1 MSLWLVRAGRYGEH
15 EKQFFEKNRIYLT
28 VDELGSIDL
37 NKVKDTIELKSILR
51 ETYPNDKEARIR
63 NSAGQIWTFV
73 KGISIGD
80 WIVCPLKNKPA
91 IAFAEVK
98 SDLHYEPDAKSPYWF
113 WREVKWINKDVPRSN
128 FDQDLLYSLGAFL
141 TVCRIE
147 RNDAEKR
154 VRLMAKN
161 NWKSALKDSLAISVS
176 DEITVNMEETID
188 LERLARDQI
197 AKLII
202 QRFKGHGLARLIDA
216 ILKAQGYTTFLS
228 PEGADKG
235 VDILAAPGTLGFG
248 NPRIC
253 VQVKSQDSPVDRPTL
268 DQLIGTM
275 QNFHAEQGLLI
286 SWSGFKTTVEKEI
299 APQFFRVRL
308 WNQDDIIEAL
318 LENYDKLDEDLKA
331 EIPLK
336 RIWTVTAAQDE
347 KD

>member
-15 EKQFFEKNRIYLT
+15 EKQFFDKNRIYLT
-28 VDELGSIDL
+28 WDGLESYDL
-37 NKVKDTIELKSILR
+37 SKIKEYEEIKPILR
-51 ETYPNDKEARIR
+51 KAYPEDKEGKIR
-63 NSAGQIWTFV
+63 NNAGQIWVF
-73 KGISIGD
+73 ILAMQIGD
-80 WIVCPLKNKPA
+80 WIAVPLKNKPA
-91 IAFAEVK
+91 IAFGEIK
-98 SDLHYEPDAKSPYWF
+98 SEFSYEPNATSPYWF
-113 WREVKWINKDVPRSN
+113 WRDVKWINVDVPRSN

-147 RNDAEKR
+147 RNDAENRIKI
-154 VRLMAKN
+154 MAKN
-161 NWKSALKDSLAISVS
+161 GWKTSLKNSLAVS
-176 DEITVNMEETID
+176 TSNDVAADVEESID

-202 QRFKGHGLARLIDA
+202 QRFKGHGLARLVDA
-216 ILKAQGYTTFLS
+216 ILIAQGYTTFLS

-235 VDILAAPGTLGFG
+235 VDILAATGTLGFG

-253 VQVKSQDSPVDRPTL
+253 VQVKSQDTPVDRPTL

-275 QNFHAEQGLLI
+275 QNFHAEQGLLV
-286 SWSGFKTTVEKEI
+286 SWSGFKSSVEKEI
-299 APQFFRVRL
+299 ASQFFRVRL
-308 WNQDDIIEAL
+308 WNQDNIIEAL

-336 RIWTVTAAQDE
+336 RIWTVTLQDE

>member
-28 VDELGSIDL
+28 TDELGRNDL
-37 NKVKDTIELKSILR
+37 TKVKDTDELKVILR
-51 ETYPNDKEARIR
+51 ETFPEDKEARIR
-63 NSAGQIWTFV
+63 NSAGQVWAFL

-80 WIVCPLKNKPA
+80 WVVCPLKNKPT
-91 IAFAEVK
+91 IAFGEVK
-98 SDLHYEPDAKSPYWF
+98 SDCIYDLNAKSPYWF
-113 WREVKWINKDVPRSN
+113 WREVKWINKEVPRSN

-147 RNDAEKR
+147 RNDAENRIKA
-154 VRLMAKN
+154 MAKN
-161 NWKSALKDSLAISVS
+161 NWKTSLKDSLTISAS
-176 DEITVNMEETID
+176 NEIATDSEESID

-202 QRFKGHGLARLIDA
+202 QRFKGHGFARLVDA

-235 VDILAAPGTLGFG
+235 VDILAATGLLGFA

-253 VQVKSQDSPVDRPTL
+253 VQVKSQDTPVDRPTL

-275 QNFHAEQGLLI
+275 QNFHAEQGLLV
-286 SWSGFKTTVEKEI
+286 SWGGFKSSVEKET
-299 APQFFRVRL
+299 ASQFFRVRL
-308 WNQDDIIEAL
+308 WNQDNIIEAL

-336 RIWTVTAAQDE
+336 RIWTVTAQDE

>member
-1 MSLWLVRAGRYGEH
+1 MALWLVRAGRYGEH
-15 EKQFFEKNRIYLT
+15 EKQFFDKNRIYLT
-28 VDELGSIDL
+28 WEGLESFDL
-37 NKVKDTIELKSILR
+37 SKVKDYEEIKPILR
-51 ETYPNDKEARIR
+51 EAYPDDKEAKIR
-63 NSAGQIWTFV
+63 NNAGQIWAFLL
-73 KGISIGD
+73 GINVGD
-80 WIVCPLKNKPA
+80 WIVCPLKNKPS

-98 SDLHYEPDAKSPYWF
+98 GEVQYEPDAKSPYWF
-113 WREVKWINKDVPRSN
+113 WREVKWINKEVPRSN
-128 FDQDLLYSLGAFL
+128 FDQDLLFSLGAFL

-154 VRLMAKN
+154 VRQMANN
-161 NWKSALKDSLAISVS
+161 NWKSSLKDSLAISVP
-176 DEITVNMEETID
+176 ENTENVIKETID

-202 QRFKGHGLARLIDA
+202 QRFKGHGLSRLVNA

-235 VDILAAPGTLGFG
+235 VDILAATGLLGFG

-268 DQLIGTM
+268 DQLVGTM
-275 QNFHAEQGLLI
+275 QNFHAEQGLLV
-286 SWSGFKTTVEKEI
+286 SWGGFKSSVEKEI
-299 APQFFRVRL
+299 ALQFFRVRL
-308 WNQDDIIEAL
+308 WNQDDVIEAL

-336 RIWTVTAAQDE
+336 RIWSVTFQD
-347 KD
+347 DTD